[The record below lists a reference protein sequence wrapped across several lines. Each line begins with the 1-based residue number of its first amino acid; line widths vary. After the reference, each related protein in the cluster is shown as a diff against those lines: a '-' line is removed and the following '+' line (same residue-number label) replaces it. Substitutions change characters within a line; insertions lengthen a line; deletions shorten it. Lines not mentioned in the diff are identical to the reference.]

1 MQNKNIKHNKKSFS
15 ISNFSTKIILI
26 KNKKFQTK
34 NLKENEFH

>member
-1 MQNKNIKHNKKSFS
+1 MQNKNIKDNKISFS

-26 KNKKFQTK
+26 RNKKFRAT